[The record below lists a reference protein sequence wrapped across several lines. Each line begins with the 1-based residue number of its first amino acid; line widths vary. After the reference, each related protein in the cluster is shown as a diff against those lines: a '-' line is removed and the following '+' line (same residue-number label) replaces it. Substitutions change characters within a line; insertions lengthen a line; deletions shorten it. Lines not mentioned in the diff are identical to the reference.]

1 MRIARATR
9 MAHARWLRW
18 RSRRPAR
25 ARRRRIRRSRSGSIV
40 PFPPGGAV
48 DFYARVVQQ
57 PLSEA
62 LGQPVVIENQRRR
75 ERHGRRRA
83 RREVAAR
90 RLHAAARQHRVAR
103 DQRRHLREDAL
114 RPGEGLHADH
124 AHDRRQLRAR
134 RASVGAGDD
143 RAPSSSRT
151 RRRIRASSRTARRA
165 AAACRTS
172 RPSSSRRRPAPT
184 SCTCRTRAAGRWSP
198 TCSAAPCRS

>member
-1 MRIARATR
+1 MTIVRRAGGSR
-9 MAHARWLRW
+9 SPRW
-18 RSRRPAR
+18 RSRRPGTR
-25 ARRRRIRRSRSGSIV
+25 SRRRIRRSRSGSIV

-62 LGQPVVIENQRRR
+62 LGQQVVIENKRRR
-75 ERHGRRRA
+75 ERHGRHRP

-90 RLHAAARQHRVAR
+90 RLHAAARQHRLAR
-103 DQRRHLREDAL
+103 DQRRHLRQDAL
-114 RPGEGLHADH
+114 RPAEGPHADH

-134 RASVGAGDD
+134 RASVGAGED
-143 RAPSSSRT
+143 ASPSSSRT

-165 AAACRTS
+165 AAACRIS
-172 RPSSSRRRPAPT
+172 RPSSSRRRPGPT
-184 SCTCRTRAAGRWSP
+184 SCTCPTRAAGRWSP